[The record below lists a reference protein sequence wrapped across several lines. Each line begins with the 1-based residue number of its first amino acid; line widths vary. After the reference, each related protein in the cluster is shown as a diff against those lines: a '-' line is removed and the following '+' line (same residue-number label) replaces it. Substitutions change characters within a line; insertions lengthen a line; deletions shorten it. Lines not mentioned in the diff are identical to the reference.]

1 MRTRRGSAGTSVL
14 WDLQNRPRN
23 ESRHVIKDW
32 LAIHPKRTK
41 RSSMGVVTRPRSYTY
56 EELSDPVSSYEAP
69 PRAASPDCAAP
80 DRSEISPA
88 LEYHRAFAT
97 FSDEQIR
104 KAIVALVEKPC
115 KKGEIIIEEGED
127 RADVRC
133 KRVGA
138 GKKFGGKNIM
148 RFGQKEPGNSRFG

>member
-115 KKGEIIIEEGED
+115 KKGEIIIEEGEEVSKD
-127 RADVRC
+127 TRFYVVAT
-133 KRVGA
+133 GA
-138 GKKFGGKNIM
+138 YSSTTAEAGGKTL
-148 RFGQKEPGNSRFG
+148 SVY